1 MGLNRYGG
9 FPPYVPVAQRR
20 AAAARKVARL
30 KKQGREVKPVQIE
43 GRNIAKSFWGK
54 AWCDNLESYS
64 DYESR
69 LPRGRTYVRNGSVI
83 DLQLQPGA
91 IEALVS
97 GSDIYRVHIKIM
109 GLPKSHWT
117 NLVDDCAGQFDSM
130 VELLQGRFAK
140 PVMAMMT
147 RPGQGLFPNPKEIR
161 IRCSCP
167 DYAGLCKHSAAVLY
181 GVGARLDEAPELLFL
196 LRQVD
201 HGDLIVKAS
210 KRLSQSPSS
219 LPEEKTLG
227 NADLSTLFGITLEEE
242 TPVKTKVSKKLKNN
256 KSSSA
261 AIPKQ
266 KATARTRPK
275 KSREEV
281 KKLNSTNSRRPSKKK

>member
-1 MGLNRYGG
+1 MGWDRYGD

-30 KKQGREVKPVQIE
+30 KKQGREVKPVHIE
-43 GRNIAKSFWGK
+43 GRTIAKSFWGK

-64 DYESR
+64 DFESR

-83 DLQLQPGA
+83 DLRLQAGG

-97 GSDIYRVHIKIM
+97 GSDIYRVNINIT
-109 GLPKSHWT
+109 GLSKLLWK
-117 NLVDDCAGQFDSM
+117 NLVNDCAGQFDSM
-130 VELLQGRFAK
+130 VELLQGRFSK
-140 PVMAMMT
+140 PVMTIMT
-147 RPGQGLFPNPKEIR
+147 RPKKGLFPHPKEMS

-167 DYAGLCKHSAAVLY
+167 DYADLCKHAAAVLY

-201 HGDLIVKAS
+201 HSDLIVKAS

-219 LPEEKTLG
+219 LPEAKTLG
-227 NADLSTLFGITLEEE
+227 NTDLSALFGIALEEGAPSKKI
-242 TPVKTKVSKKLKNN
+242 TRKKLKN
-256 KSSSA
+256 
-261 AIPKQ
+261 KQ
-266 KATARTRPK
+266 PADPMAK
-275 KSREEV
+275 
-281 KKLNSTNSRRPSKKK
+281 SKKRGGLG